1 MVNGCSE
8 AIHCSVADA
17 YRSLALAVFGT
28 GARDKMQLAEMSV
41 AASIADIA
49 GAEDKSKRELAVL
62 VKRVRELDP
71 ARNRSQVLDLLA
83 RTRVLC
89 ASLASMAKKRAGMEQ
104 NLETL
109 RQSQLNQNM
118 LLSMKHT
125 TDALQTLGL
134 KVSDADNIML
144 DLEESTGDINAMQ
157 GALSAGFDAELSQE
171 DLDAELELVLS
182 DDSLCPAAYKRPA
195 RAPKSAPAEEPAAA
209 EPALE
214 QAQDKEQEPEQEQ
227 EQEKER
233 AQAQAEPAAEPIPQQ
248 QTNTTLAEDAEAQAD
263 Q

>member
-1 MVNGCSE
+1 MELE
-8 AIHCSVADA
+8 AATQRI
-17 YRSLALAVFGT
+17 G
-28 GARDKMQLAEMSV
+28 
-41 AASIADIA
+41 
-49 GAEDKSKRELAVL
+49 ELEGLEEETVVL
-62 VKRVRELDP
+62 RKRVRELDP

-83 RTRVLC
+83 RTRVLR

-144 DLEESTGDINAMQ
+144 DLEESTGDINALQ

-182 DDSLCPAAYKRPA
+182 DDALCPAAYKRPA
-195 RAPKSAPAEEPAAA
+195 RAPKSAPAEQFAAA

-214 QAQDKEQEPEQEQ
+214 QTQ
-227 EQEKER
+227 EQEKEQEKEQERAQER
-233 AQAQAEPAAEPIPQQ
+233 AQAQAEPAAEPILQQ
-248 QTNTTLAEDAEAQAD
+248 QPNTTLAEDAEAQAD
-263 Q
+263 KQ

>member
-1 MVNGCSE
+1 MDNGCSE

-41 AASIADIA
+41 SASVADIA
-49 GAEDKSKRELAVL
+49 GAEDKSKRELAAL

-71 ARNRSQVLDLLA
+71 ARNRGQVLDLLS
-83 RTRVLC
+83 RTRVLRG
-89 ASLASMAKKRAGMEQ
+89 SLASMAKKRSGMEH

-134 KVSDADNIML
+134 KVSDADSIML
-144 DLEESTGDINAMQ
+144 DLEESTGDINALQ
-157 GALSAGFDAELSQE
+157 GALSAGFDADLSQE

-182 DDSLCPAAYKRPA
+182 DDALCPAAYKRPA
-195 RAPKSAPAEEPAAA
+195 RAPKSAPAEEQAAPAAA
-209 EPALE
+209 AAAAAAARCNGAARPRKPAGRHSAGRHSAGGGRGGAGRQGLDE
-214 QAQDKEQEPEQEQ
+214 
-227 EQEKER
+227 
-233 AQAQAEPAAEPIPQQ
+233 
-248 QTNTTLAEDAEAQAD
+248 L
-263 Q
+263 